1 MAKKKKSLREKL
13 PYSEYMIDLIEH
25 FATLPGIGE
34 KSAEKLAYHIMMI
47 PKDDAM
53 KLARSIANVKQKMT
67 VCEQCFNLTIESPCK
82 ICKDESRDRSTIC
95 VVEQPKDL
103 WAIEKTGQY
112 KGLYHILTGRLSPL
126 EGVTIDNLTIKQLAV
141 RIRKSQDENNK
152 DDAKFPINE
161 VIIATNP
168 DFEGDGT
175 MLAVNEA
182 LSTLS
187 VKITKIA
194 RGLPT
199 GGSIEMSSPAI
210 LAEALTNRNIID

>member
-34 KSAEKLAYHIMMI
+34 KSAEKLAYHIMMT

-67 VCEQCFNLTIESPCK
+67 VCEQCFNLTIESPCE
-82 ICKDESRDRSTIC
+82 ICRDESRDRSLIC

-126 EGVTIDNLTIKQLAV
+126 DGVTADNLTIKQLAI
-141 RIRKSQDENNK
+141 RIHASQDEK
-152 DDAKFPINE
+152 DEDVMTVKEI
-161 VIIATNP
+161 IIATNP
-168 DFEGDGT
+168 DYEGDGT
-175 MLAVNEA
+175 MLAVKES
-182 LSTLS
+182 LEKLP

-210 LAEALTNRNIID
+210 LTEALTNRNAID